1 MFDGR
6 GLTDN
11 TIKLYTSNLKRLN
24 NGVVPTTATFLKDTE
39 KIQGIIDKYAT
50 NTKKSYYITIVS
62 YVKDKR
68 LPKKTL
74 KFYTDKMMELNQQF
88 REHSGEK
95 TTKQEENWISWSD
108 VLKRYK
114 ELDPKS
120 LEHLILS
127 LFVLQPPRRS
137 KDFFLMKVVPKYT
150 ETMDKAFNYLDWNAM
165 KMYYNNYKTKGAYGT
180 QTTDVPPELHLVLH
194 KYFPLKK
201 TFEPFFLLE
210 HNKKR
215 LPDNGITRILNKV
228 FGKNVSV
235 SMLRNIYLSDKY
247 SEADKEKKEDAE
259 AMGTST
265 NIISNVYTK
274 SG

>member
-6 GLTDN
+6 GLTEN

-24 NGVVPTTATFLKDTE
+24 NGVVPTSATFLKDTE

-62 YVKDKR
+62 YLKDKKV
-68 LPKKTL
+68 PKKTL

-95 TTKQEENWISWSD
+95 TAKQEENWMSWSD
-108 VLKRYK
+108 VLARYK

-120 LEHLILS
+120 LEHLVLS

-137 KDFFLMKVVPKYT
+137 KDFFLMKIVPKYS
-150 ETMDKAFNYLDWNAM
+150 ETMDKAFNYLDWSAM

-180 QTTDVPPELHLVLH
+180 QTTDVPPELEAVLKKH
-194 KYFPLKK
+194 FPLKK
-201 TFEPFFLLE
+201 TFEPIFLLE

-235 SMLRNIYLSDKY
+235 SMLRNIYLTDKFG
-247 SEADKEKKEDAE
+247 EADKAMDETAE
-259 AMGTST
+259 AMGTSKNVLT
-265 NIISNVYTK
+265 TVYTK
-274 SG
+274 S